1 MEFIVGFSLLLVL
14 FLITL
19 VTVFLKKRLSNEFA
33 LLPMFIMLVAD
44 ATFAGMWYLI
54 ASEMFD
60 NIKMVKLGIA
70 AAFMVATLFKT
81 IYFLIADEQFRR
93 TI

>member
-1 MEFIVGFSLLLVL
+1 MEFVSGFSLIFVLL
-14 FLITL
+14 LIT
-19 VTVFLKKRLSNEFA
+19 TVVVLLKKRLPSEFA

-54 ASEMFD
+54 FEQVFD

-81 IYFLIADEQFRR
+81 IYFLITDEQFRR
-93 TI
+93 AI